1 MDASEL
7 ILSPSP
13 FSITANPRFFYTN
26 PSHEEGYGK
35 LLATLRQR
43 GGLLLLTGEPGTG
56 KTTFLRKL
64 SLSLDET
71 AHVTFFPCAAPTFQ
85 DILAHLC
92 EQCGIS
98 GVNSNPWTQFSLL
111 HNYLHAWNQHGGLE
125 VLFLDEAQHLSTE
138 TLDQLSSLA
147 NLEGPNGKLL
157 QIVLAGHPELEQT
170 LASATLRHLQQR
182 IATHYRLLPLATEE
196 VEAFI
201 HYRLRTAGSPRL
213 DLFTTEAAQAI
224 AGYSSGIPRLINVIC
239 EAALGAATRA
249 GLYVVTADIILQ
261 VAQTLR
267 LSPPSTPQLDHEPA
281 NEEMPS
287 ASPDCS
293 AAPQPPTQPTAP
305 LLGEETTPDGTQDES
320 VVPQSMAPKLV
331 GTQRRFLAL
340 HQWRQQAVG
349 LSLSVFLA
357 WLSAQFI
364 LLYVGQSE
372 TALPQTPRAARNLSS
387 APTPH
392 RDPVARTSDG
402 APGKVRTLPP
412 RETSQTVVPPVSPVK
427 QQLPSQQL
435 APQPFTQVPPLPQP
449 SSPSSLPV
457 LSSSTLSLPA
467 PALQAPPPH
476 QKSAMTPP
484 AAPLRTTPDA
494 ADQPRQS
501 AQLSPKVRSGEESDA
516 PSPPRLPSQ
525 VSATPS
531 SAIAGRA
538 SRDQPN
544 VQSASFTRASPGSVR
559 KAEARARL
567 ASLGLTTTPATLLKA
582 AENGSLKTVALLL
595 QAGVSPN
602 GQNKQG
608 WTALMFAAQSNS
620 LDIVE
625 KLLAYRAQPNT
636 KNETGATALIIA
648 ARSNHAAITQA
659 LLRRG
664 ATVNAT
670 DRQGRTALMHAAE
683 MGHAVTVRTL
693 LNNGANP
700 RMVNHKGWT
709 ALRHASQGKKG
720 SFSSSPVHANA
731 NTPGLLQRFGKL
743 WEQTVRPDNFDE
755 VVSLLQQAEMRHYS
769 RRN

>member
-1 MDASEL
+1 MDTSDL
-7 ILSPSP
+7 ILFPSP

-26 PSHEEGYGK
+26 PYCEEGYGK

-85 DILAHLC
+85 EILAHLC

-98 GVNSNPWTQFSLL
+98 CVNSNPWTQFSLL

-182 IATHYRLLPLATEE
+182 IAIHHRFLPLAAEE

-201 HYRLRTAGSPRL
+201 HYRLQTAGSPRL

-224 AGYSSGIPRLINVIC
+224 AGYSGGIPRLINVIC

-249 GLYVVTADIILQ
+249 GLYVVTTDIILQ
-261 VAQTLR
+261 VAQTLQ
-267 LSPPSTPQLDHEPA
+267 LSPPSTPQLDHGPV

-293 AAPQPPTQPTAP
+293 AALQPPTQPTEP
-305 LLGEETTPDGTQDES
+305 LLVEETAQDGPQDES
-320 VVPQSMAPKLV
+320 TVPQSIAPELV
-331 GTQRRFLAL
+331 RTQRRFLAL
-340 HQWRQQAVG
+340 HQWRQQVVG

-372 TALPQTPRAARNLSS
+372 TALQQTPRAVRVLSS

-392 RDPVARTSDG
+392 RDPVAKTSEG
-402 APGKVRTLPP
+402 APRNVRTLPP
-412 RETSQTVVPPVSPVK
+412 REASQTVAPPVSPVE
-427 QQLPSQQL
+427 QPLPSQQL
-435 APQPFTQVPPLPQP
+435 APQAFAQVPQQRQ
-449 SSPSSLPV
+449 SFSPPSLPI
-457 LSSSTLSLPA
+457 LSSANESLRA
-467 PALQAPPPH
+467 PSLQAPPP
-476 QKSAMTPP
+476 QKSAMTTP
-484 AAPLRTTPDA
+484 AAPPRTDPDA
-494 ADQPRQS
+494 ADKQRQS
-501 AQLSPKVRSGEESDA
+501 APSSEDRSQRESAILSSSQ
-516 PSPPRLPSQ
+516 LPSR
-525 VSATPS
+525 VSVSPS
-531 SAIAGRA
+531 AAITGRA
-538 SRDQPN
+538 SRGQPDM
-544 VQSASFTRASPGSVR
+544 QSASFTRAALGSGR

-567 ASLGLTTTPATLLKA
+567 TSLGLTADAASLLRA
-582 AENGSLKTVALLL
+582 ADQGSLKTVALLL

-602 GQNKQG
+602 GQNTQG
-608 WTALMFAAQSNS
+608 WTALMFAAHGNS

-625 KLLAYRAQPNT
+625 KLLTYRAQPNI
-636 KNETGATALIIA
+636 KNETGATALILA
-648 ARSNHAAITQA
+648 ARNNHAAITQA

-709 ALRHASQGKKG
+709 ASQYAAQGKKG
-720 SFSSSPVHANA
+720 SFPSSQLHANA
-731 NTPGLLQRFGKL
+731 NTPGLLQRFGRL

-755 VVSLLQQAEMRHYS
+755 IVSLLQQAEMRRYS
-769 RRN
+769 QRN